1 MFLERFKEKTRKK
14 HINSELKGREVS
26 VPKLPLQR
34 VGIIVNNDDK
44 LAIDWNTEL
53 KKLFSN
59 SDLIVDVVSFS
70 TANKRK
76 KDEVSAGFYAS
87 DVAWNGAIKNTELKT
102 FINTEF
108 NLLISYYTV
117 NETLLKLLTASSKAD
132 FKVGILKE
140 DQRINDLIINTELNA
155 FDTFKVE
162 LIKYLKILKRS

>member
-1 MFLERFKEKTRKK
+1 LKEKIHKK
-14 HINSELKGREVS
+14 HIKSELKGREVS

-44 LAIDWNTEL
+44 LAIDWNTEF

-59 SDLIVDVVSFS
+59 SNLMVYVVSFS

-76 KDEVSAGFYAS
+76 KDEVSAGFYAP
-87 DVAWNGAIKNTELKT
+87 DIAWNGVIKNSELKT
-102 FINTEF
+102 FITTEF

-140 DQRINDLIINTELNA
+140 DQSINDLIINTDLNA
-155 FDTFKVE
+155 FNTFKIE